1 MATPSRVG
9 RLCDLFALY
18 DACES
23 RGYRMYGGGTGE
35 RERVTASSP

>member
-9 RLCDLFALY
+9 RLCDLLALY
-18 DACES
+18 DACELC
-23 RGYRMYGGGTGE
+23 GYRMYSGGIGE